1 MGWYSDT
8 TGKYMHDLRCADCG
22 AFKARGKRGDSM
34 CLRCNKIT
42 DDYEIDYENEF

>member
-1 MGWYSDT
+1 MPLFDNT

-22 AFKARGKRGDSM
+22 AFKARGKPADSM

-42 DDYEIDYENEF
+42 DDYEIDYEYEM